1 MSSYNQCKYGTL
13 LLLLLAGF
21 ELIGSTYDI
30 LFLCHVLQEQYIVD
44 EVKDK
49 NGEDIDVTSWK
60 QEFVKDLPNQQNG
73 YGRFKTLLK
82 K

>member
-1 MSSYNQCKYGTL
+1 M
-13 LLLLLAGF
+13 
-21 ELIGSTYDI
+21 
-30 LFLCHVLQEQYIVD
+30 D

-73 YGRFKTLLK
+73 YDRFKTLLK